1 MKRSPIRDRISWVRR
16 SLPSFCRTHGHR
28 PLRLVTYDANTVSRW
43 RAAEV
48 AHFIFGR
55 LVRRRNDGGA
65 MIEYEYRGFIHRP
78 GVLWVGQSVLLV
90 TPERLA
96 ELEAYLRRH
105 GVMHHGFP
113 ISVR

>member
-1 MKRSPIRDRISWVRR
+1 MKRNAIGDRISWVRA
-16 SLPSFCRTHGHR
+16 SLPSFRRSHGDR
-28 PLRLVTYDANTVSRW
+28 SLRLVTYDANTVSRW

-48 AHFIFGR
+48 AHFIFGH
-55 LVRRRNDGGA
+55 LVRRQNDGGVT
-65 MIEYEYRGFIHRP
+65 IEYQYRGFIQRP

-90 TPERLA
+90 TSERLA

-105 GVMHHGFP
+105 DVAHHSFP